1 MKTNERILRI
11 NSVLQDYFIKHPQS
25 GMVLAKEFMP
35 LFIKNG
41 IFNKDYR
48 EGLPIRKVLRALDTE
63 NSLDK
68 IPYVHAE
75 RKSKI
80 TNWYFR
86 PLCLLIW
93 TISAIFISC
102 SSNKDS
108 INDNYNTSFP
118 EVSHIAFQT
127 DKDGKWGLIGIDGK
141 VLFQNEFDSK
151 MELSYAVNGVFR
163 VWDNDMNR
171 FLYYSATNGP
181 ELIGTPKGYRWG
193 GICSEGVIPV
203 VSLGERIHYI
213 TETGETAF
221 YLLPYEGKEFLMVS
235 SFFTEKRAWFQL
247 ENGKCGYIDPQ
258 GNVVVEPIY
267 DNAFPFHEGKAIVY
281 DKENDKWF
289 AINVNGK
296 VLFEVKS
303 NGQHQYSPAL
313 YNDGYCL
320 IENFLLDKKGKEI
333 QNFPSDI
340 CYISPFINGS
350 ALYQDAN
357 TGFWGQINMQGK
369 NIIKPK
375 YPYALG
381 FSGDWMFV
389 GDTITQQRDKKGN
402 HYMNVYAIDSKG
414 KVQTEIKNISCFHPL
429 SKSVIVA
436 KNSKYYFA
444 DKNGNPI
451 NNNLYHK
458 LSVPSHTGAPSPSY
472 LWTFLIGPRS
482 HADYNVWEVRTDYI
496 DKEKTV
502 NSILEKLTLEGVG
515 KIKMGQTFSQLA
527 DLFKLYNDN
536 NYLNIRNYDDWLFLN
551 TKDYGINYIYA
562 TYAVC
567 GIINWAVRVIRM
579 KINTNDVPV
588 DDISELIAREIPL
601 YLTQTLGMTRDKYD
615 EDEGCYLY
623 HSEKYA
629 YKVIHYEGETELLL
643 VSTQD

>member
-171 FLYYSATNGP
+171 FLYYSATNEP

-235 SFFTEKRAWFQL
+235 SFSPK
-247 ENGKCGYIDPQ
+247 
-258 GNVVVEPIY
+258 NV
-267 DNAFPFHEGKAIVY
+267 
-281 DKENDKWF
+281 
-289 AINVNGK
+289 
-296 VLFEVKS
+296 
-303 NGQHQYSPAL
+303 
-313 YNDGYCL
+313 
-320 IENFLLDKKGKEI
+320 
-333 QNFPSDI
+333 
-340 CYISPFINGS
+340 
-350 ALYQDAN
+350 
-357 TGFWGQINMQGK
+357 
-369 NIIKPK
+369 
-375 YPYALG
+375 LG
-381 FSGDWMFV
+381 F
-389 GDTITQQRDKKGN
+389 N
-402 HYMNVYAIDSKG
+402 
-414 KVQTEIKNISCFHPL
+414 
-429 SKSVIVA
+429 
-436 KNSKYYFA
+436 
-444 DKNGNPI
+444 
-451 NNNLYHK
+451 
-458 LSVPSHTGAPSPSY
+458 
-472 LWTFLIGPRS
+472 
-482 HADYNVWEVRTDYI
+482 
-496 DKEKTV
+496 
-502 NSILEKLTLEGVG
+502 
-515 KIKMGQTFSQLA
+515 
-527 DLFKLYNDN
+527 
-536 NYLNIRNYDDWLFLN
+536 
-551 TKDYGINYIYA
+551 
-562 TYAVC
+562 
-567 GIINWAVRVIRM
+567 
-579 KINTNDVPV
+579 
-588 DDISELIAREIPL
+588 
-601 YLTQTLGMTRDKYD
+601 
-615 EDEGCYLY
+615 
-623 HSEKYA
+623 
-629 YKVIHYEGETELLL
+629 
-643 VSTQD
+643 